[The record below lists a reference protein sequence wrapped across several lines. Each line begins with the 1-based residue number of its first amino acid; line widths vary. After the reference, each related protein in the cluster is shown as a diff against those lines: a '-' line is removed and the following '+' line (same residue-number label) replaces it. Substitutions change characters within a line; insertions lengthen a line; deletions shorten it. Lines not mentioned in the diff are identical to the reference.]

1 MAIELK
7 TFNSS
12 FITEEYVNWLN
23 NPELMKY
30 SENRHKKHTFKSC
43 REYYK
48 TFHNSTNL
56 LYAIID
62 SDFNKHVGNINAYID
77 IDNGIADI
85 GILVGK
91 TKKGYGYLAW
101 VKMIEILFKK
111 KNIRK
116 ITAGTMSGNI
126 PMLKI
131 FEKSGM
137 VYEYTKKNQFIFCSE
152 FMDLVGYCIFK
163 EDYL

>member
-1 MAIELK
+1 MSIELK

-23 NPELMKY
+23 NSELMKF
-30 SENRHKKHTFKSC
+30 SENRYKKHDLKSC

-48 TFHNSTNL
+48 TFNNSPNL

-62 SDFNKHVGNINAYID
+62 SDFNEHVGNINAYID
-77 IDNGIADI
+77 IHNGIADI

-101 VKMIEILFKK
+101 
-111 KNIRK
+111 IR
-116 ITAGTMSGNI
+116 MSGNI

-152 FMDLVGYCIFK
+152 LMDEVGYCIFK
-163 EDYL
+163 ENYL